1 MPPADSSAA
10 SPRFETL
17 TAALRANRRE
27 DRQLILIDGED
38 DQRAL
43 TFIELERRALRLLGA
58 LQRRQLR
65 PGDAVI
71 LFVNDNERFLE
82 MFWACVL
89 GRLVPVP
96 IAVGIS
102 DEHRRKLFR
111 VFAQFERA
119 WVYSD
124 ARTFERVEAFAA
136 AHGLEPDH
144 ARVRERSLQIG
155 ALDLA
160 DAPGQEQAASADD
173 VAFIQ
178 YSSGSTREPKGVVL
192 THRNICANLASIRA
206 AARFT
211 DRDVALSWM
220 PLTHDMGL
228 IGFHL
233 NMLAWGVTHAVM
245 RTELFARRPLLW
257 LAKATELRATVLCS
271 PNFGYEHYLKQ
282 YEAKK
287 PQGLDLSAV
296 RLVFNGAEPISAALC
311 RRFLNEMAGVGLR
324 AATMFPVYGLAEA
337 SLAVSFPEPG
347 SAMRTA
353 HVDRAGLAVGQPVK
367 ALPADAPRAVE
378 LVQLGHAVPGT
389 ELRIAGPDGAALETG
404 RLGHVLIRGDNV
416 TRGYFRDEEATRA
429 AIAGT
434 DGWLDTGDLGFLT
447 PDGGDLVI
455 AGRTKD
461 VIFVNGQNWYPHDLE
476 GLAAEVPGVEINK
489 VVAAGAEAPGRDGGE
504 VLVLFVLHRGST
516 EEFVPLA
523 RELRRVLGQQAGL
536 EVGYVVPVARIPKTT
551 SGKLQRHALARAFE
565 EGEFDEAVRALAPL
579 LDPVATDR
587 STGTATPAAEPGTL
601 ATLQGLCARV
611 IPDKRIDPATN
622 LFEINLSSL
631 TLARLHEA
639 IDETFPGRLDVMDL
653 FDYPTLQDLAA
664 FLDGPAR

>member
-1 MPPADSSAA
+1 MPPADVL
-10 SPRFETL
+10 PRFETL
-17 TAALRANRRE
+17 IAALRANRRD

-43 TFIELERRALRLLGA
+43 SFVELERRALRLLGA
-58 LQRRQLR
+58 LQRRQLQ

-124 ARTFERVEAFAA
+124 ARTLERVEAFAS
-136 AHGLEPDH
+136 AHALDAQH
-144 ARVRERSLQIG
+144 ARLRERSLQIG

-160 DAPGQEQAASADD
+160 GAPGQEPSCGPDD
-173 VAFIQ
+173 IAFIQ

-192 THRNICANLASIRA
+192 SHRNVCANLASIRA
-206 AARFT
+206 AAQFT

-233 NMLAWGVTHAVM
+233 NMLACGVTHAVM

-257 LAKATELRATVLCS
+257 LAKATELHATVLCS

-287 PQGLDLSAV
+287 PQGLDLSRV
-296 RLVFNGAEPISAALC
+296 RLLFNGAEPISAALC
-311 RRFLNEMAGVGLR
+311 RRFLDVMAPAGLR
-324 AATMFPVYGLAEA
+324 ATAMFPVYGLAEA
-337 SLAVSFPEPG
+337 SLAVSFPPPG
-347 SAMRTA
+347 RAMK
-353 HVDRAGLAVGQPVK
+353 VLQLDRAELAVGQPVK
-367 ALPADAPRAVE
+367 TLPAGAPRVVE
-378 LVQLGHAVPGT
+378 LVALGHAVPGS
-389 ELRIAGPDGAALETG
+389 ELRIAGPDGAALEAG

-416 TRGYFRDEEATRA
+416 TRGYFRDEDATRA
-429 AIAGT
+429 AIAGP
-434 DGWLDTGDLGFLT
+434 DGWLDTGDLGFLAQ
-447 PDGGDLVI
+447 DGGDLVI

-476 GLAAEVPGVEINK
+476 GLAAEIPGIEINK
-489 VVAAGAEAPGRDGGE
+489 VVAAGAQVPGREGGE
-504 VLVLFVLHRGST
+504 SLVMFVLHRGSI
-516 EEFVPLA
+516 EEFVPIA
-523 RELRRVLGQQAGL
+523 RDLRRVMGQQAGL
-536 EVGYVVPVARIPKTT
+536 EVGHVMPVTRIPKTT

-565 EGEFDEAVRALAPL
+565 QGEFDEALRALSPILEPAADDAAPAS
-579 LDPVATDR
+579 DK
-587 STGTATPAAEPGTL
+587 PAAEPGTL
-601 ATLQGLCARV
+601 ERLQGLCTRV
-611 IPDKRIDPATN
+611 IPDKRIDPGTN

-664 FLDGPAR
+664 FLDRPAG

>member
-1 MPPADSSAA
+1 MPLPADSAA
-10 SPRFETL
+10 LSRFETL
-17 TAALRANRRE
+17 PAALRANRRD

-43 TFIELERRALRLLGA
+43 SFVELERRALRLLGA
-58 LQRRQLR
+58 LQRRDLR
-65 PGDAVI
+65 AGDAVI

-111 VFAQFERA
+111 VFGQFERA
-119 WVYSD
+119 WLYSD
-124 ARTFERVEAFAA
+124 ARTIERVEAFAA
-136 AHGLEPDH
+136 AQGFEAEH
-144 ARVRERSLQIG
+144 ARLRERTLQVGSLDVTSG
-155 ALDLA
+155 
-160 DAPGQEQAASADD
+160 PGVEQPAGADD

-178 YSSGSTREPKGVVL
+178 YSSGSTRDPKGVVL
-192 THRNICANLASIRA
+192 THRNLCANLASIRA
-206 AARFT
+206 AASFT

-233 NMLAWGVTHAVM
+233 NMLACGVTHALM

-282 YEAKK
+282 FETKK
-287 PQGLDLSAV
+287 PQALDLSAV
-296 RLVFNGAEPISAALC
+296 RLLFNGAEPISAALC
-311 RRFLNEMAGVGLR
+311 RRFLDAMAPMGLR
-324 AATMFPVYGLAEA
+324 PTAMFPVYGLAEA
-337 SLAVSFPEPG
+337 SLAVTFPQPG
-347 SAMRTA
+347 AAWRVV
-353 HVDRAGLAVGQPVK
+353 HVDRAELAVGQPVRVVG
-367 ALPADAPRAVE
+367 ADAPRAVE
-378 LVQLGHAVPGT
+378 LVRLGHAVPGT
-389 ELRIAGPDGAALETG
+389 EVRIGAGDGSPLPAG

-429 AIAGT
+429 ALPGNE
-434 DGWLDTGDLGFLT
+434 GWLDTGDLGFLS
-447 PDGGDLVI
+447 PEGEDLVI

-489 VVAAGAEAPGRDGGE
+489 VVAAGAQAAGHEGGE
-504 VLVLFVLHRGST
+504 SLVLFVLHRGSI
-516 EEFVPLA
+516 EEFVPVA
-523 RELRRVLGQQAGL
+523 RELRRILGQQAGL
-536 EVGYVVPVARIPKTT
+536 EVGYVVPVTRIPKTT

-565 EGEFDEAVRALAPL
+565 QGEFDEPVRALGPL
-579 LDPVATDR
+579 LDAATGEAGSGDR
-587 STGTATPAAEPGTL
+587 VTAEPGTL
-601 ATLQGLCARV
+601 ERLQGLCARV

-639 IDETFPGRLDVMDL
+639 IDEAFPGRLDVMDL

-664 FLDGPAR
+664 FLDRPAS

>member
-1 MPPADSSAA
+1 MPPVDLLP
-10 SPRFETL
+10 PRFETL
-17 TAALRANRRE
+17 PAALRANRRD

-43 TFIELERRALRLLGA
+43 TFVELERRALRVLGA
-58 LQRRQLR
+58 LQRRELR

-89 GRLVPVP
+89 GRLIPVP

-124 ARTFERVEAFAA
+124 ARTFERVEAFAS
-136 AHGLEPDH
+136 AHGLDTEH
-144 ARVRERSLQIG
+144 MRLRERSLQIG

-160 DAPGQEQAASADD
+160 GAPGQEQPSKPDD
-173 VAFIQ
+173 IGFIQ

-233 NMLAWGVTHAVM
+233 NMLACGVTHAVM

-257 LAKATELRATVLCS
+257 LAKATELHATVLCS

-282 YEAKK
+282 YETKK

-296 RLVFNGAEPISAALC
+296 RLLFNGAEPISAALC
-311 RRFLNEMAGVGLR
+311 RRFLNVLGPASGLR
-324 AATMFPVYGLAEA
+324 ATTMFPVYGLAEA

-347 SAMRTA
+347 SAMQA
-353 HVDRAGLAVGQPVK
+353 VQVDRAELAVGQPVT
-367 ALPADAPRAVE
+367 ALPAGAPRAVE
-378 LVQLGHAVPGT
+378 LVALGRAVPGT
-389 ELRIAGPDGAALETG
+389 ELRIAGPDGAALGEG

-416 TRGYFRDEEATRA
+416 TRGYFHDDEATRA
-429 AIAGT
+429 AIAGS

-447 PDGGDLVI
+447 PGGGDLVI

-461 VIFVNGQNWYPHDLE
+461 VIFVHGQNWYPHDLE
-476 GLAAEVPGVEINK
+476 GLAAEIPGIEINK
-489 VVAAGAEAPGRDGGE
+489 VVAAGAQVSGREGGE
-504 VLVLFVLHRGST
+504 SLVLFVLHRGSV

-523 RELRRVLGQQAGL
+523 
-536 EVGYVVPVARIPKTT
+536 
-551 SGKLQRHALARAFE
+551 
-565 EGEFDEAVRALAPL
+565 
-579 LDPVATDR
+579 
-587 STGTATPAAEPGTL
+587 
-601 ATLQGLCARV
+601 
-611 IPDKRIDPATN
+611 
-622 LFEINLSSL
+622 
-631 TLARLHEA
+631 
-639 IDETFPGRLDVMDL
+639 
-653 FDYPTLQDLAA
+653 
-664 FLDGPAR
+664 

>member
-1 MPPADSSAA
+1 MSPSADPASA
-10 SPRFETL
+10 PRFETL
-17 TAALRANRRE
+17 IAALRANRRE

-43 TFIELERRALRLLGA
+43 GFVELERRALRLLGA
-58 LQRRQLR
+58 LQRRELR

-96 IAVGIS
+96 ISVGIS

-124 ARTFERVEAFAA
+124 ARTFERVEAFAT
-136 AHGLEPDH
+136 DH
-144 ARVRERSLQIG
+144 ALAAEFAALRARSLQIG
-155 ALDLA
+155 ALDLSGA
-160 DAPGQEQAASADD
+160 AGIEQAATADD
-173 VAFIQ
+173 TAFIQ

-211 DRDVALSWM
+211 DGDVALSWM

-282 YEAKK
+282 FEAKK
-287 PQGLDLSAV
+287 PQGLDLSPV
-296 RLVFNGAEPISAALC
+296 RLLFNGAEPISAALC
-311 RRFLNEMAGVGLR
+311 RRFLDVMAPMGLR
-324 AATMFPVYGLAEA
+324 PTTMFPVYGLAEA

-347 SAMRTA
+347 SAMRTL
-353 HVDRAGLAVGQPVK
+353 HVDRAELSIGQPVRTLT
-367 ALPADAPRAVE
+367 AGAPRAVE
-378 LVQLGHAVPGT
+378 LVQLGRAVPGT
-389 ELRIAGPDGAALETG
+389 EVRIAGDDGAALDPG

-429 AIAGT
+429 AIPG
-434 DGWLDTGDLGFLT
+434 DEGWLDTGDLGFLS
-447 PDGGDLVI
+447 PEGGELVI

-489 VVAAGAEAPGRDGGE
+489 VVAAGAQVPGREGGE
-504 VLVLFVLHRGST
+504 SLVLFVLHRGSV

-523 RELRRVLGQQAGL
+523 RDLRRVLGQQAGL

-565 EGEFDEAVRALAPL
+565 QGEFDEAVRALEPL
-579 LDPVATDR
+579 LD
-587 STGTATPAAEPGTL
+587 ATPGQGGAAAPASEPGTL
-601 ATLQGLCARV
+601 ERLQALCARV

-631 TLARLHEA
+631 ALARLHEA
-639 IDETFPGRLDVMDL
+639 IDESFPGRLDVMDL

-664 FLDGPAR
+664 FLDRPAT

>member
-1 MPPADSSAA
+1 MPPSIDVSAA
-10 SPRFETL
+10 ARFETL

-43 TFIELERRALRLLGA
+43 TFVELERRALRLLGA
-58 LQRRQLR
+58 LQRRDLR

-111 VFAQFERA
+111 VFGQFDRA

-124 ARTFERVEAFAA
+124 ARTFERVDAFASTHDLGA
-136 AHGLEPDH
+136 EH
-144 ARVRERSLQIG
+144 ARLRERSLQIG

-160 DAPGQEQAASADD
+160 GAAGVESAAAADD
-173 VAFIQ
+173 IAFIQ

-192 THRNICANLASIRA
+192 THRNICANLASIRT

-233 NMLAWGVTHAVM
+233 NMLACGVTHAVM

-282 YEAKK
+282 FESKR
-287 PQGLDLSAV
+287 PQGLDLSPV
-296 RLVFNGAEPISAALC
+296 RLLFNGAEPISAALC
-311 RRFLNEMAGVGLR
+311 RRFLDVMGPLGLR
-324 AATMFPVYGLAEA
+324 ASAMFPVYGLAEA

-347 SAMRTA
+347 SALQST
-353 HVDRAGLAVGQPVK
+353 HVDRAELAIGRAVR
-367 ALPADAPRAVE
+367 ALAADAPRAVE
-378 LVQLGHAVPGT
+378 LVRLGRAVPGT
-389 ELRIAGPDGAALETG
+389 DLRIAAEDGAALEAG

-416 TRGYFRDEEATRA
+416 TRGYFRDEDATRA
-429 AIAGT
+429 ALPGSE
-434 DGWLDTGDLGFLT
+434 GWLDTGDLGFLS
-447 PDGGDLVI
+447 PESGDLVI

-476 GLAAEVPGVEINK
+476 GLAAEVPGIEINK
-489 VVAAGAEAPGRDGGE
+489 VVAAGAQVPGRQGGE
-504 VLVLFVLHRGST
+504 SLVLFVLHRESI
-516 EEFVPLA
+516 EAFVPQA

-536 EVGYVVPVARIPKTT
+536 EVGYVVPVTRIPKTT

-565 EGEFDEAVRALAPL
+565 QGEFDEAVRALAPL
-579 LDPVATDR
+579 LDPVAGD
-587 STGTATPAAEPGTL
+587 SGSAAAAAAPGTL
-601 ATLQGLCARV
+601 ECLQGLCARV
-611 IPDKRIDPATN
+611 IPDKRIDPGTN

-653 FDYPTLQDLAA
+653 FDYPTLQDLAG
-664 FLDGPAR
+664 FLDRPAS

>member
-1 MPPADSSAA
+1 
-10 SPRFETL
+10 
-17 TAALRANRRE
+17 
-27 DRQLILIDGED
+27 
-38 DQRAL
+38 
-43 TFIELERRALRLLGA
+43 LRLLGA
-58 LQRRQLR
+58 LQRRDLR
-65 PGDAVI
+65 AGDAVI
-71 LFVNDNERFLE
+71 LFINDNERFLE

-102 DEHRRKLFR
+102 DEHRHKLFR
-111 VFAQFERA
+111 VFAQFDRA

-136 AHGLEPDH
+136 AHDLSAEH
-144 ARVRERSLQIG
+144 ARLRDRSLQIG

-160 DAPGQEQAASADD
+160 GAPGIEQAAGADD
-173 VAFIQ
+173 IAFIQ

-192 THRNICANLASIRA
+192 THRNICANLASIRT

-233 NMLAWGVTHAVM
+233 NMLACGVTHAVM

-257 LAKATELRATVLCS
+257 LAKASELRATVLCS

-282 YEAKK
+282 FELKK
-287 PQGLDLSAV
+287 PQGLDLSPV
-296 RLVFNGAEPISAALC
+296 RLLFNGAEPISAALC
-311 RRFLNEMAGVGLR
+311 RRFLQAMAPLGLR
-324 AATMFPVYGLAEA
+324 ASAMFPVYGLAEA

-347 SAMRTA
+347 AAMQVV
-353 HVDRAGLAVGQPVK
+353 HVDRGELAIGQPVRWVPAQ
-367 ALPADAPRAVE
+367 ALRAVE
-378 LVQLGHAVPGT
+378 LVCLGRAVPGT
-389 ELRIAGPDGAALETG
+389 ELRIAAEDGAALDEG

-416 TRGYFRDEEATRA
+416 TRAYFRDEDATRA
-429 AIAGT
+429 AIPGT
-434 DGWLDTGDLGFLT
+434 QGWLDTGDLGFT
-447 PDGGDLVI
+447 CPGNGELVI

-476 GLAAEVPGVEINK
+476 GLAAEVPGIEINK
-489 VVAAGAEAPGRDGGE
+489 VVAAGAQVAGREGGE
-504 VLVLFVLHRGST
+504 SLVLFVLHRGPI
-516 EEFVPLA
+516 EDFVPQA

-536 EVGYVVPVARIPKTT
+536 EVGYVVPVPRIPKTT

-565 EGEFDEAVRALAPL
+565 QGEFDQAIRALAPL
-579 LDPVATDR
+579 LDPSGDVRDPGAVA
-587 STGTATPAAEPGTL
+587 AGTL
-601 ATLQGLCARV
+601 ERLQGLCARV
-611 IPDKRIDPATN
+611 IPDKRIDPGTN

-664 FLDGPAR
+664 FLDRPAG